1 MNFQSPFLYPIL
13 DDTRSTDLVNDALE
27 VIRGGA
33 KILQLRAKKL
43 TNQKLFEITNEILSK
58 GDSRITLIIN
68 DRVDICLVTNA
79 AGVHLG
85 QDDFPVPDARNLLAN
100 SIIGVSTHKVDQ
112 VRVANNQPVDYISI
126 GPIFPT
132 SSKLNPDPVVGISLL
147 KQSKEITNK
156 PLVCIGGI
164 QAKDIPDLIKNGA
177 NGIAVIS
184 ELYQGSDIYGNTK
197 RMLEIVHTNS

>member
-1 MNFQSPFLYPIL
+1 MHLQSPFLYPIL
-13 DDTRSTDLVNDALE
+13 DDVRSSDLVRDAQD
-27 VIRGGA
+27 VIRAGA
-33 KILQLRAKKL
+33 IILQLRAKRLSNK
-43 TNQKLFEITNEILSK
+43 KLFQITSEILAKNSE
-58 GDSRITLIIN
+58 ITLIIN
-68 DRVDICLVTNA
+68 DRVDICLVTDA

-85 QDDFPVPDARNLLAN
+85 QNDFPVPDARNLLPH
-100 SIIGVSTHKVDQ
+100 SIIGISTHNIHQFQLAMDY
-112 VRVANNQPVDYISI
+112 PVDYISI

-147 KQSKEITNK
+147 KQAKEITNK

-184 ELYQGSDIYGNTK
+184 ELYLGSDIYGNTK